1 MKKSHLSLL
10 SVIMPLCM
18 VITIMTYVLGCMMY
32 RSNLRQI
39 NQSLMDV
46 RLTDFIENINYGVHF
61 GKRISTYYGMEKE
74 MQLCVDENDNV
85 EALFI
90 IDFNS
95 NTIFA
100 TESRDLPN
108 GIKELSNGNF
118 EKDDKLFCISPL
130 LGDARIVSISDASE
144 LQKQSREYNYRLLII
159 TVIAFCLTEFL
170 FIFLWKVIKNRK
182 ICHRLM
188 LQVLMLWILIQCIYV
203 GVGNYSSYSANIS
216 RIQEAI
222 ERSVET
228 DERRI
233 REHGIT
239 KQMIDDVDGYL
250 ERYSENIPEIQKVHQ
265 KGDNLEFEISYSY
278 LRRVFVDY
286 IVQMLL
292 FLAFSLMIVAEYKLY
307 ISNGTEVER
316 NV

>member
-1 MKKSHLSLL
+1 MKKSPLSLL
-10 SVIMPLCM
+10 NVIMPLCM
-18 VITIMTYVLGCMMY
+18 LITIMTYVLGCMMY

-61 GKRISTYYGMEKE
+61 GKRISTYYGMENE
-74 MQLCVDENDNV
+74 MQLCVDENQNI

-90 IDFNS
+90 IDFNG

-100 TESRDLPN
+100 TESINLPN
-108 GIKELSNGNF
+108 GIKELNNGNF

-233 REHGIT
+233 REQGIT
-239 KQMIDDVDGYL
+239 KQMIDDVEGYL

-278 LRRVFVDY
+278 LFRVFVDY
-286 IVQMLL
+286 IVQTLL
-292 FLAFSLMIVAEYKLY
+292 FLTFSIMIVAEYKLY
-307 ISNGTEVER
+307 ISNGTEVEA
-316 NV
+316 

>member
-1 MKKSHLSLL
+1 MKKSPLSLL
-10 SVIMPLCM
+10 NVIMPLCM

-90 IDFNS
+90 IDFNG

-222 ERSVET
+222 ERSVEA

-233 REHGIT
+233 REQGIT
-239 KQMIDDVDGYL
+239 KQMIDDVEGYL

-265 KGDNLEFEISYSY
+265 KGNNLEFEISYSY

-292 FLAFSLMIVAEYKLY
+292 FLTFSIMIIAEYKLY
-307 ISNGTEVER
+307 ISNGTEVEA
-316 NV
+316 

>member
-1 MKKSHLSLL
+1 MKKSPLSLL
-10 SVIMPLCM
+10 NVIMPLCM

-233 REHGIT
+233 AKLGIT

-250 ERYSENIPEIQKVHQ
+250 DRYSENIPEIQKVYK
-265 KGDNLEFEISYSY
+265 KGDKLEFEISYSY